1 MSRDMTAP
9 TDPTNGDA
17 MKIRAVLFD
26 LDGTLLPMDQDLF
39 IKTYLKLLTKKL
51 AGVGYDP
58 TLVVPAV
65 LKGTDAMIAND
76 GKRINE
82 EVFWENFCPAVGRDA
97 LLDRDVFEDFYKN
110 DFDNASAVTRKD
122 PMARKIIDMLKAR
135 GIQCVLATNP
145 VFPAVATEHRIRWA
159 GLEPEDFTLYTTF
172 ENVGFAKPNP
182 DYYRDILKRIGL
194 CAEECIMVGN
204 DVDDDMVA
212 EKTGMGVFLLTD
224 NLINRGGKD
233 ISRYPSGDF
242 SALAEFLDTVT
253 G

>member
-1 MSRDMTAP
+1 M
-9 TDPTNGDA
+9 NGET
-17 MKIRAVLFD
+17 MMIRAVLFD

-39 IKTYLKLLTKKL
+39 LKTYLKLLTAKL

-58 TLVVPAV
+58 TRVVPAV
-65 LKGTDAMIAND
+65 FKGTDAMIAND
-76 GKRINE
+76 GERINE

-97 LLDRDVFEDFYKN
+97 LLDREVFEDFYAKE
-110 DFDNASAVTRKD
+110 FDNARAVTKCE
-122 PMARKIIDMLKAR
+122 PMAKEIIDKLNGK
-135 GIQCVLATNP
+135 GVICVLATNP

-159 GLEPEDFTLYTTF
+159 GLKPSDFALYTTF
-172 ENVGFAKPNP
+172 ENIGYAKPNP
-182 DYYRDILKRIGL
+182 DYYREIISRLGL
-194 CAEECIMVGN
+194 RPEECIMVGN

-212 EKTGMGVFLLTD
+212 KEVGMGVFLLTD
-224 NLINRGGKD
+224 NLINKSGKD